1 MQNISP
7 LTLGAI
13 LSSEACNTATFEVG
27 NQICASAIV
36 FTRIRGTFVDI
47 LKEKGEVVGVERKH
61 AQILKGCPTPL
72 FYYGL

>member
-13 LSSEACNTATFEVG
+13 LSSEACNTAAFEVG

-36 FTRIRGTFVDI
+36 FTRTRGTVVDI
-47 LKEKGEVVGVERKH
+47 FKQKGEVVRMERKH
-61 AQILKGCPTPL
+61 AQALNVSPTPL
-72 FYYGL
+72 KFDGV